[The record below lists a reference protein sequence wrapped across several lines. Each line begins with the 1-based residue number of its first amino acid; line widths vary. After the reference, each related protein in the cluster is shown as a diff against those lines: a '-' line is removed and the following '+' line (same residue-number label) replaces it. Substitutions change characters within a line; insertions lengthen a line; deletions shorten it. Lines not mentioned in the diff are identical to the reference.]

1 MDEKKVR
8 PATPAKPLIPS
19 KTADEEM
26 KDPSEFAADGSR
38 DAELKR
44 DVPPHYSENY
54 SDAGFCEL
62 GRESVL

>member
-26 KDPSEFAADGSR
+26 KDPSEFAADSSR

-44 DVPPHYSENY
+44 DVPPHY
-54 SDAGFCEL
+54 
-62 GRESVL
+62 